1 MSKEA
6 KHKPLPKAEGAREKG
21 EGQINEGN
29 GVEEGSPAYRD
40 HLEALVKS
48 RTAEL
53 IEANE
58 KLEREI
64 IERKRADKALRESE
78 ERYRAVFEQAGDSIV
93 LIDAKTGAMVEFNE
107 RAHINLDYTREEFEK
122 IKIRDFEAM
131 ESGTDVDRHV
141 EKILRHG
148 RDVFE
153 TKHRR
158 KGGEIR
164 DVLVSARPVSIHGKD
179 YLLAIWRDITEG
191 KRAEAA
197 LRESEE
203 KYKTLTKSSFTGIFI
218 HQDGKYVFVNDRFA
232 DIHGYTPQELVGT
245 QHLTLIHP
253 DEREETRQ
261 KASKRL
267 NEEAVAGRYEVRRL
281 RKDGTAIWCE
291 MMATYVEYGGK
302 PAIMGNVIDISE
314 RKRAEEALRENE
326 QKYRTLIEDSL
337 DGIAVVQGEK
347 VILVN
352 PALLKM
358 FGFER
363 DEEMIGRPFTDFVS
377 PKDRPLLAGRGTEK
391 EVGKEVPSRYE
402 FKALRKDGGEFVAE
416 ISLSTISYE
425 GDIARQGI
433 IRDISERRSLEAQLY
448 QAQKME
454 ALGTLVAGV
463 AHEINNPINL
473 IMFNVPLLQRIWHDF
488 QPILEEQARRESH
501 RKYGG
506 LTYDFLKE
514 NLAQL
519 LSDMDMAANRV
530 TKIVNG
536 LKDFSKRTD
545 FAERRVIQINEAV
558 ENAIRLIQSTLI
570 KAKIDLVL
578 DLGDDLPEMEGNLQS
593 VEQII
598 LNLVI
603 NAVEAIGD
611 KGGQIQIT
619 TDYQKKSEQIHI
631 SIKDNG
637 RGIDPS
643 ISDRIFDPF
652 VTDRQAEGGTG
663 LGLSVTYNLVQVHDG
678 KIDFQSEKG
687 KGTTFTVLFP
697 TRSKKPAKI
706 LVVDDDKTIRSTLAQ
721 ALTRSAPYEVEK
733 ASNGIEALIKLGTY
747 RPDLLILDILMPEMD
762 GAEVCRSI
770 RKEPNLAG
778 MKVLIITGYPSEPKL
793 KDVVQM
799 GFSNIIVKPFDL
811 QTFIDKVDDILRM

>member
-1 MSKEA
+1 MSKKA
-6 KHKPLPKAEGAREKG
+6 KHKPLLKAEGAREKG
-21 EGQINEGN
+21 KRQINEGN

-58 KLEREI
+58 NLEREI
-64 IERKRADKALRESE
+64 IERKKADKALRESE
-78 ERYRAVFEQAGDSIV
+78 ERYRTVFEQAGDSIV
-93 LIDAKTGAMVEFNE
+93 LIDAKTGSMVEFNE

-122 IKIRDFEAM
+122 IKMRDFEVM
-131 ESGTDVDRHV
+131 EPGTDVDGHF

-164 DVLVSARPVSIHGKD
+164 DILASARAVSIHGKD
-179 YLLAIWRDITEG
+179 YLLAIWRDITER
-191 KRAEAA
+191 KQAEAA
-197 LRESEE
+197 LRENE
-203 KYKTLTKSSFTGIFI
+203 K
-218 HQDGKYVFVNDRFA
+218 
-232 DIHGYTPQELVGT
+232 
-245 QHLTLIHP
+245 
-253 DEREETRQ
+253 
-261 KASKRL
+261 
-267 NEEAVAGRYEVRRL
+267 
-281 RKDGTAIWCE
+281 
-291 MMATYVEYGGK
+291 
-302 PAIMGNVIDISE
+302 
-314 RKRAEEALRENE
+314 
-326 QKYRTLIEDSL
+326 KYRTLIENSL
-337 DGIAVVQGEK
+337 DGIAVVQGDK
-347 VILVN
+347 VILAN
-352 PALLKM
+352 PALVKM

-363 DEEMIGRPFTDFVS
+363 DEEMIGRPFADFVS
-377 PKDRPLLAGRGTEK
+377 PKDRPLLAGRRTEK

-402 FKALRKDGGEFVAE
+402 FGALRKDGGEFVAE

-425 GDIARQGI
+425 GGVVRQGI

-488 QPILEEQARRESH
+488 QPILEEQARTESR

-530 TKIVNG
+530 TKIVKG

-545 FAERRVIQINEAV
+545 LAERRVIQINEAV
-558 ENAIRLIQSTLI
+558 ENAMRLVQSTLT

-578 DLGDDLPEMEGNLQS
+578 DLEDDLPEMEGNLQS

-611 KGGQIQIT
+611 KRGRIRIT
-619 TDYQKKSEQIHI
+619 TDYQKKSEQIRI
-631 SIKDNG
+631 SIKDSG

-678 KIDFQSEKG
+678 KIGFRSEKG

-706 LVVDDDKTIRSTLAQ
+706 LVVDDDKTIRSTLAH
-721 ALTRSAPYEVEK
+721 ALTRSSPYEVEK
-733 ASNGIEALIKLGTY
+733 ASNGIDALIKLATY

-770 RKEPNLAG
+770 RKEPKLAG

-799 GFSNIIVKPFDL
+799 GFSNIMVKPFDL
-811 QTFIDKVDDILRM
+811 QTFVDKVDDILRM

>member
-6 KHKPLPKAEGAREKG
+6 KHKPPPKAEGAREKG

-29 GVEEGSPAYRD
+29 GVKEGSPVYRD

-48 RTAEL
+48 RTVEL

-58 KLEREI
+58 RLEREI

-93 LIDAKTGAMVEFNE
+93 LIDAKTGVMVDFNE
-107 RAHINLDYTREEFEK
+107 RAHINLNYTREEFEK
-122 IKIRDFEAM
+122 IKMRDFEVM
-131 ESGTDVDRHV
+131 EPGTDVDRHA

-164 DVLVSARPVSIHGKD
+164 DVLVSARAVSIHGKD
-179 YLLAIWRDITEG
+179 YLLAIWRDITER

-197 LRESEE
+197 LRENEE
-203 KYKTLTKSSFTGIFI
+203 KYRS
-218 HQDGKYVFVNDRFA
+218 
-232 DIHGYTPQELVGT
+232 
-245 QHLTLIHP
+245 
-253 DEREETRQ
+253 
-261 KASKRL
+261 
-267 NEEAVAGRYEVRRL
+267 
-281 RKDGTAIWCE
+281 
-291 MMATYVEYGGK
+291 
-302 PAIMGNVIDISE
+302 
-314 RKRAEEALRENE
+314 
-326 QKYRTLIEDSL
+326 LIENSL
-337 DGIAVVQGEK
+337 DGIAVVQRDK

-352 PALLKM
+352 PALVKM

-363 DEEMIGRPFTDFVS
+363 DEEVIGRPFTDFVS
-377 PKDRPLLAGRGTEK
+377 PKDRPLLAGSGTEK

-425 GDIARQGI
+425 GGMVRQGI

-473 IMFNVPLLQRIWHDF
+473 IMFNVPLLQKIWHDF
-488 QPILEEQARRESH
+488 QPILEEQARRESR

-530 TKIVNG
+530 AKIVKG

-558 ENAIRLIQSTLI
+558 ENAMRLVQSTLI

-578 DLGDDLPEMEGNLQS
+578 DLEDDLPEIEGNLQS

-678 KIDFQSEKG
+678 KIYFQSEKG

-770 RKEPNLAG
+770 RKEPNLAD

-793 KDVVQM
+793 KDVVGM

>member
-1 MSKEA
+1 MIKKA
-6 KHKPLPKAEGAREKG
+6 KHKLLPKSEGAREKG

-29 GVEEGSPAYRD
+29 GVEEGLPAYRD
-40 HLEALVKS
+40 HLETLVKS
-48 RTAEL
+48 RTVEL

-58 KLEREI
+58 KLESEI
-64 IERKRADKALRESE
+64 IERKKADRALRESE
-78 ERYRAVFEQAGDSIV
+78 ERYRAVFDQAGDSIV
-93 LIDAKTGAMVEFNE
+93 LIDAKTGAIVEFNE
-107 RAHINLDYTREEFEK
+107 RAHVNLDYTREEFEK

-131 ESGTDVDRHV
+131 ESGTDVDRHI

-153 TKHRR
+153 TRHRR

-164 DVLVSARPVSIHGKD
+164 DIRVSARAFSIHGKD
-179 YLLAIWRDITEG
+179 YLLAIWQDITEH

-197 LRESEE
+197 LRE
-203 KYKTLTKSSFTGIFI
+203 
-218 HQDGKYVFVNDRFA
+218 
-232 DIHGYTPQELVGT
+232 
-245 QHLTLIHP
+245 
-253 DEREETRQ
+253 
-261 KASKRL
+261 
-267 NEEAVAGRYEVRRL
+267 NEE
-281 RKDGTAIWCE
+281 
-291 MMATYVEYGGK
+291 
-302 PAIMGNVIDISE
+302 
-314 RKRAEEALRENE
+314 
-326 QKYRTLIEDSL
+326 KYRTLIENSL

-347 VILVN
+347 VVLVN

-363 DEEMIGRPFTDFVS
+363 EEEMIGRPFTDFIS
-377 PKDRPLLAGRGTEK
+377 PKDQPLLAGNETEK
-391 EVGKEVPSRYE
+391 KVKKEVPSRYE

-416 ISLSTISYE
+416 ISLSTIPYK
-425 GDIARQGI
+425 GGIVRQGI
-433 IRDISERRSLEAQLY
+433 IRDISEQRSLEAQLY

-473 IMFNVPLLQRIWHDF
+473 IMFNVPLLQRIWRDF
-488 QPILEEQARRESH
+488 QPILEEQARRESN

-519 LSDMDMAANRV
+519 LSDMDLAANRV
-530 TKIVNG
+530 TKIVKG

-545 FAERRVIQINEAV
+545 FAERSVIQINEAV
-558 ENAIRLIQSTLI
+558 ENAIRLTQSTLI

-619 TDYQKKSEQIHI
+619 TDYQKKSEQILV

-637 RGIDPS
+637 RGIDSS

-687 KGTTFTVLFP
+687 KGTTFTVIFP
-697 TRSKKPAKI
+697 IRSKKPAKI

-793 KDVVQM
+793 KDVAKM

-811 QTFIDKVDDILRM
+811 QTFVDKVDDILRTRGPEDSRKHAIHP